1 MHQQSTVEEC
11 ERQPEVRREG
21 DESQVE
27 ARAKV
32 ASAMER
38 SVQAGERREEGE
50 RPVQASDFDER
61 QPEARYFEAKEAET
75 READNKQ
82 AEVRG
87 VHARQK
93 ERQVATEDVTEKLD
107 EEPLPE
113 TFINLSYI

>member
-1 MHQQSTVEEC
+1 
-11 ERQPEVRREG
+11 
-21 DESQVE
+21 
-27 ARAKV
+27 
-32 ASAMER
+32 MER

-61 QPEARYFEAKEAET
+61 QPEARYFEAREAEA
-75 READNKQ
+75 READNRQ

-87 VHARQK
+87 VVEGRLHARKK

-113 TFINLSYI
+113 TFINVSYI

>member
-1 MHQQSTVEEC
+1 
-11 ERQPEVRREG
+11 
-21 DESQVE
+21 
-27 ARAKV
+27 
-32 ASAMER
+32 MER

-61 QPEARYFEAKEAET
+61 QPEARYFEA
-75 READNKQ
+75 READNRQ

-87 VHARQK
+87 VVEGRLHARKK

-113 TFINLSYI
+113 TFINVSYI